1 MKAKAWLEIKSMSP
15 LELETKLRDTK
26 EKLFR
31 IRFRHSSTPVRNGLE
46 IRQLRRMVARLN
58 TLLKENST
66 ASKGS
71 VETK

>member
-66 ASKGS
+66 ASKAS
-71 VETK
+71 IETK